1 MCVQEDYTDDIAKMV
16 SLKVIGRPLP
26 VYVRNTA
33 WSTQEADA
41 EGLKLSINRTL
52 LR

>member
-1 MCVQEDYTDDIAKMV
+1 MCAQEDYTNDIAKMV
-16 SLKVIGRPLP
+16 ALQVMGRPLP
-26 VYVRNTA
+26 VYIRNTA

-41 EGLKLSINRTL
+41 EGLKLSINRIL